1 MPQNQTLTQK
11 KDIESFKKEFRNKH
25 GVTLYIFTPTDARY
39 RIPLDSYLEV
49 CLACIHEHHPEL
61 RYIKKVKG
69 TRLRK
74 RDYVKWIQV
83 MCYIAW
89 KDGHSKTE
97 IGRAIGKNHATI
109 INSCRMVDNGFFAK
123 DKLVIETFD
132 RLINKLLEHVG
143 TIPENLEDEC
153 KSKSSIDPIWDEA
166 RRFIAKG
173 ATSR

>member
-1 MPQNQTLTQK
+1 
-11 KDIESFKKEFRNKH
+11 
-25 GVTLYIFTPTDARY
+25 
-39 RIPLDSYLEV
+39 
-49 CLACIHEHHPEL
+49 
-61 RYIKKVKG
+61 
-69 TRLRK
+69 
-74 RDYVKWIQV
+74 

-89 KDGHSKTE
+89 KDGHSKTKIGE
-97 IGRAIGKNHATI
+97 AIGRNHATI
-109 INSCRMVDNGFFAK
+109 INSCRAIDNGFFAK

-166 RRFIAKG
+166 RRFIAQG